1 MNAKGHTSLSNYVQ
15 GGVEPQYNGD
25 ACSGHITKKKK
36 KKGFHI
42 IIMGETLKAFSLT
55 TFCTFVPV
63 SA

>member
-15 GGVEPQYNGD
+15 GGVESQYNGV
-25 ACSGHITKKKK
+25 ACSGHITEKKK

-42 IIMGETLKAFSLT
+42 IIMGETLKSFS
-55 TFCTFVPV
+55 FSKFVHV